1 MSKWQTLHIGIDN
14 ELAQAWDILLELGVS
29 EATLRTVT
37 NINGYNLT
45 SLEDILYSDFGYRSF
60 DQLEEENG
68 RYQ

>member
-1 MSKWQTLHIGIDN
+1 MSDN
-14 ELAQAWDILLELGVS
+14 ELAQAWDKLLELGVS

-60 DQLEEENG
+60 EQMGDEA
-68 RYQ
+68 